1 MDMYIPR
8 DGWNPINWLKHGDL
22 RVKSVIPLTSLTM
35 ENYMSREGWNHSN
48 KFNKPHILLCI
59 F

>member
-1 MDMYIPR
+1 MSR
-8 DGWNPINWLKHGDL
+8 DGWDPINWLKHGDL
-22 RVKSVIPLTSLTM
+22 YVKSVIPLTSLTM

-48 KFNKPHILLCI
+48 KFNKPHILLYI